1 MLHLE
6 ILNHFTNPN
15 RKAGKEMSEE
25 AKETVAEAKKE
36 SSGAGKAIASVF
48 AQIVTCAVCI
58 VVGWFVKDNWPE
70 EKADAGAN
78 PMAAMAGMAQTVAV
92 TNAQMRAYNRPE
104 KFVAHAEP
112 VQEVDLLPQVDGY
125 IVELKFKEGDTV
137 KAGDLLYVLDDER
150 YQAVV
155 NQRKADLE
163 AAEAEA
169 RRAKRYYDRMQN
181 ADERG
186 ITQLER
192 DNAEAASESAAA
204 AVLQAKANL
213 VVAEY
218 DLKKAKVF
226 APISGQIGKSSA
238 HVGDY
243 VAPSKGALAHIVQI
257 DPMRVSFPLTDRAYI
272 AWREA
277 QKKGIYEKF
286 RLRLTLADGSEYD
299 HQGEW
304 AFDDNEMSASTATIQ
319 MRLSFP
325 NPDRLLIPNSYV
337 TLLADYQE
345 PPMYPSVPQS
355 AIFDLPGGNVGVW
368 VVKDDGTVESRAVT
382 TRDAYLG
389 WNPIIE
395 GLAEGEKVVIS
406 GVAKLQNGMKVVDV
420 PPTLNEDIDPN
431 FKPSVE
437 D

>member
-1 MLHLE
+1 VL
-6 ILNHFTNPN
+6 
-15 RKAGKEMSEE
+15 A
-25 AKETVAEAKKE
+25 V
-36 SSGAGKAIASVF
+36 
-48 AQIVTCAVCI
+48 VCI
-58 VVGWFVKDNWPE
+58 VGGWIARELFPE
-70 EKADAGAN
+70 AKPAEN

-104 KFVAHAEP
+104 TFVAHAEP

-125 IVELKFKEGDTV
+125 ILEMKFKEGDTV

-150 YQAVV
+150 YRAVV

-169 RRAKRYYDRMQN
+169 RRAKRYYERMQN
-181 ADERG
+181 ADARG

-192 DNAEAASESAAA
+192 DNAEAQNDSAAA

-218 DLKKAKVF
+218 DLKKAKVI

-243 VAPSKGALAHIVQI
+243 VAPSKGALARIVQI
-257 DPMRVSFPLTDRAYI
+257 DPMRVSFPMTDRAYI

-277 QKKGIYEKF
+277 QKRGEAEAM
-286 RLRLTLADGSEYD
+286 RLRLKLADGSEYSERGSWD
-299 HQGEW
+299 
-304 AFDDNEMSASTATIQ
+304 FDDNEMSASTATIQ

-337 TLLADYQE
+337 TLLADLQN
-345 PPMYPSVPQS
+345 PPKYPSVPQS
-355 AIFDLPGGNVGVW
+355 AIFDLPGGGVGVW
-368 VVKDDGTVESRAVT
+368 VVKDDGTVESRAVK

-389 WNPIIE
+389 WCPMIE
-395 GLAEGEKVVIS
+395 GLQEGERVVIS
-406 GVAKLQNGMKVVDV
+406 GVAKLQPGMKVAEVA
-420 PPTLNEDIDPN
+420 PTPNEDITPD
-431 FKPSVE
+431 FKPTVE